1 MNRFQ
6 ITADVDVTLW
16 LGVLTKYKRQSN
28 KIEYTNLEE
37 LFESENVYFPTRD
50 ELKNQLR
57 TVTKNLEYEFLA
69 YLRELT
75 DKSLFKI
82 DNAAVYLPL
91 SDEAGTNDIIV
102 FKNGCVWVSR
112 HFRAYVVG
120 QNPKLSKEEL
130 NKKIEQELLKHFD
143 KEVAGI
149 SPEFIHTTVVPGL
162 DVR

>member
-91 SDEAGTNDIIV
+91 SDDAGTNDIIV
-102 FKNGCVWVSR
+102 FKNGRVWVR
-112 HFRAYVVG
+112 RQLRAYVVG
-120 QNPKLSKEEL
+120 QNPKLPKEEL
-130 NKKIEQELLKHFD
+130 NEKIEQELSKYLD
-143 KEVAGI
+143 KEIAGI
-149 SPEFIHTTVVPGL
+149 SPEFIYTTVVPAIK
-162 DVR
+162 

>member
-16 LGVLTKYKRQSN
+16 LGALTKYKRQSN

-57 TVTKNLEYEFLA
+57 TLTKNLEYEFLA

-82 DNAAVYLPL
+82 DNATVYLPL
-91 SDEAGTNDIIV
+91 SDEAFIAQFGRVSTFVNGTFD
-102 FKNGCVWVSR
+102 
-112 HFRAYVVG
+112 AVVETST
-120 QNPKLSKEEL
+120 SKEDVFDVVERAL
-130 NKKIEQELLKHFD
+130 NMAMDSENLRVENLDALGM
-143 KEVAGI
+143 AC
-149 SPEFIHTTVVPGL
+149 L
-162 DVR
+162 DVREIGD

>member
-91 SDEAGTNDIIV
+91 SADALIAV
-102 FKNGCVWVSR
+102 F
-112 HFRAYVVG
+112 A
-120 QNPKLSKEEL
+120 
-130 NKKIEQELLKHFD
+130 
-143 KEVAGI
+143 
-149 SPEFIHTTVVPGL
+149 TVTV
-162 DVR
+162 D